1 MLGKLIVFGIV
12 AGAAYIGARRL
23 IDDPALIGQLP
34 EPARDP
40 ARQLR
45 LYLVEIDEILREAMQ
60 DAASER
66 EAAEQALR
74 EDYMS
79 RTRRASSP
87 MPGPESTAY

>member
-1 MLGKLIVFGIV
+1 MLGKLLVFGIA

-45 LYLVEIDEILREAMQ
+45 LYLMEVDEILREAMK
-60 DAASER
+60 DAAAER
-66 EAAEQALR
+66 QAAEDALR

-79 RTRRASSP
+79 RTRRPSRPAAN
-87 MPGPESTAY
+87 PESTSY

>member
-1 MLGKLIVFGIV
+1 MLGKVLLFGIA

-45 LYLVEIDEILREAMQ
+45 LYLMEVDEVLREALKDAVAER
-60 DAASER
+60 DAAE
-66 EAAEQALR
+66 ETLR

-79 RTRRASSP
+79 RTRRSP
-87 MPGPESTAY
+87 RSAPGAESTSY